1 MALDTRSLDCLV
13 PVALGL
19 LAAPASAQS
28 FHTVQALG
36 GNYSE
41 VRGVSNHYGASVAAG
56 VAINPSGQARGIW
69 YLNQLLVDVG
79 SPGGLGSIVN
89 AISEGATYLVGTAQ
103 YEPANSW
110 TYRAVRWIRYGPAL
124 DLGTLGGCCSAAED
138 VSSNGEVVV
147 GTSADAA
154 GEQRAFRWT
163 QSSGMQPLA
172 GISGFPRA
180 TAVDASGTVI
190 VGSYLVDGPNGQE
203 SRAFRWTQD
212 AGASTLASLAD
223 RGAHAADV
231 SRDGQVVVGTSLD
244 LDWMQRPVVWT
255 EGAGIRA
262 LPIPVGCSGGTRS
275 VGPAT
280 YGWGWGPHVAIGGW
294 MTDPAGVEHAVIWR
308 EDLGMVDLAAF
319 MRARGALPSGWESL
333 ASMTAISADG
343 HSVGGYGTF
352 NGQRRGF
359 MAVALSFDS
368 VGCEGDVDL
377 DSAVSGSDISAVLA
391 AWGPSPGQS
400 REDINGDGWI
410 DGADLGMIL
419 SAWGLCP

>member
-1 MALDTRSLDCLV
+1 MTAMTRSMISLV
-13 PVALGL
+13 PGAIGL
-19 LAAPASAQS
+19 LGASSFAQS
-28 FHTVQALG
+28 FHTIQALG

-89 AISEGATYLVGTAQ
+89 SISEGATYLVGTAQ

-138 VSSNGEVVV
+138 VSSNGDVVV
-147 GTSADAA
+147 GNSTNAG
-154 GEQRAFRWT
+154 GEQQAFRWT
-163 QSSGMQPLA
+163 QAGGMQPLV
-172 GISGFPRA
+172 GIAGFPRA
-180 TAVDASGTVI
+180 TAVDASGAVI
-190 VGSYLVDGPNGQE
+190 VGSYLIDGPNGQE
-203 SRAFRWTQD
+203 SRAFRWTQE
-212 AGASTLASLAD
+212 AGASTLVSLAGH
-223 RGAHAADV
+223 GAYASDV
-231 SRDGQVVVGTSLD
+231 SRDGQVVVGGSLD
-244 LDWMQRPVVWT
+244 ADWLQRPVFWT
-255 EGAGIRA
+255 EDAGVQVLP
-262 LPIPVGCSGGTRS
+262 LPIGCFGGARC

-294 MTDPAGVEHAVIWR
+294 MIDPAGVERAVIWR

-319 MRARGALPSGWESL
+319 MRARGMLPSGWESL
-333 ASMTAISADG
+333 ASVTAISADG
-343 HSVGGYGTF
+343 RSVGGYGTF

-391 AWGPSPGQS
+391 AWGPSPVPS
-400 REDINGDGWI
+400 RPDINGDGWV
-410 DGADLGMIL
+410 DGADLGSIL